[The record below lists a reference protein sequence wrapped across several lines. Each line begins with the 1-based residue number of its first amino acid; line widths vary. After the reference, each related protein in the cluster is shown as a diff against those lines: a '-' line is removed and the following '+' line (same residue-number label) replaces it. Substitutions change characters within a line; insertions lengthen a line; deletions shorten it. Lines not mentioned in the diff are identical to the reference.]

1 MKLHKIVVPLVAT
14 TLLFGCFSARPPA
27 ISDIRESMVKVR
39 ADMEWIT
46 EDQIDMNA
54 VRAEAERGCGLYER
68 TATPVSKYCSQSD
81 EWGTCLA
88 KEFLFACL
96 SPKENKNTDEDENAD
111 TDENEG
117 GGFWDFLGF

>member
-1 MKLHKIVVPLVAT
+1 MKLNRIVVPLMAT

-54 VRAEAERGCGLYER
+54 VRAEAERGCGIYER
-68 TATPVSKYCSQSD
+68 TAAPVSEYCSQFD
-81 EWGTCLA
+81 DWGFCLA
-88 KEFLFACL
+88 KEFLFACH
-96 SPKENKNTDEDENAD
+96 SIDEDAVEEKNTDVDEDEN
-111 TDENEG
+111 